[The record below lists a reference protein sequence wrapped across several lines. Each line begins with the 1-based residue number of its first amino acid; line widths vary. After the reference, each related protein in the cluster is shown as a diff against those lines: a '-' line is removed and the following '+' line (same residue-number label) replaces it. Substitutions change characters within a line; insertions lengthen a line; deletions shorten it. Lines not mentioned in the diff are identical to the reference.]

1 MHNAYPFPLNFYV
14 TFSFLPENVGT
25 KFKNMAVNY
34 GFGLGALKKNYKRF
48 CIVFFFLKK

>member
-48 CIVFFFLKK
+48 SIVFFF